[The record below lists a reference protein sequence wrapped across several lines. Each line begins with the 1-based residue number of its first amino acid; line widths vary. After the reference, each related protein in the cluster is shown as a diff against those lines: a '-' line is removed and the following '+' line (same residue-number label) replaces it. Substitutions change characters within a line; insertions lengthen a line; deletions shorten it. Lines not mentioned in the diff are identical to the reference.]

1 MPTGTSSQVRAVVAD
16 NYVHPAMRAGRTL
29 FSVAVK
35 DVMRDLEGTGFP
47 ARNYPQI
54 CSALRAGKFLR
65 EHGLELESIDGP
77 PSGQSTTVVLHYRVR
92 RASAGAPAKEAETPA
107 AKAQRLAAQMHGLL
121 SEEMQAYGGGE
132 SFLRWV
138 RREEEDELPAGVMR

>member
-1 MPTGTSSQVRAVVAD
+1 MASGMSSQVRSVAVD
-16 NYVHPAMRAGRTL
+16 KYVHPAIRAGKAS

-65 EHGLELESIDGP
+65 DYGLELEGIDGP
-77 PSGQSTTVVLHYRVR
+77 PSGQSTTVVFHYRVTGQ
-92 RASAGAPAKEAETPA
+92 SVGGAAERSETPEA
-107 AKAQRLAAQMHGLL
+107 RARRLVEGLRGLL
-121 SEEMQAYGGGE
+121 SVEMQAHGGGE

-138 RREEEDELPAGVMR
+138 RSEDEDKAQAGGQR